1 MHMIRIASAIARTR
15 IRRLGAAAVVLAVA
29 AAARLGAEVGVTDGP
44 KGVVVNTRNGKAYA
58 AFPDFGIVKIVNGT
72 TGAVVVLPTGA
83 NVKDLSID
91 PRDGRVYAMNRG
103 PGTISVIDP
112 DRDAIIDT
120 LKADRGSL
128 TALNPVTNQLYVSA
142 STGTEPSVIDLGTK
156 QSTVIHA
163 GTEGNALSVNVK
175 ANKIYF
181 VGYEDNFLTIVDG
194 ATNQPTRIT
203 MPGFHQWDSAFNET
217 TGQLYLPTPNDDAV
231 TVVDTRTNVVS
242 TIGTGSV
249 PIAAAVNEVTNRL
262 YVVNYG
268 SSDVTVIDT
277 ASNRPMATVKVG
289 LWPQQIAINTKTNTI
304 YVVNT
309 HANSVSVID
318 GRTNTLAATVPTD
331 KGPWAIAV
339 NPATNMI
346 YVANR
351 LSDKVTVIDG
361 RTNTAV
367 QR

>member
-1 MHMIRIASAIARTR
+1 M
-15 IRRLGAAAVVLAVA
+15 VVL
-29 AAARLGAEVGVTDGP
+29 
-44 KGVVVNTRNGKAYA
+44 K
-58 AFPDFGIVKIVNGT
+58 
-72 TGAVVVLPTGA
+72 TGA
-83 NVKDLSID
+83 NVKDLTIN

-112 DRDAIIDT
+112 DTDAIVDT

-128 TALNPVTNQLYVSA
+128 TALNPVTNRLYVSA
-142 STGTEPSVIDLGTK
+142 STGTDPSVIDLATK
-156 QSTVIHA
+156 TSTVIHA

-181 VGYEDNFLTIVDG
+181 VGYQDNFLTVVDG
-194 ATNQPTRIT
+194 VTNQPTRIARAWLPSVGFGLQRDERPALLADARTT
-203 MPGFHQWDSAFNET
+203 MRSRSSIRGRS
-217 TGQLYLPTPNDDAV
+217 
-231 TVVDTRTNVVS
+231 VVS
-242 TIGTGSV
+242 TVGTGNV
-249 PIAAAVNEVTNRL
+249 PMAAAVNDVTNRV

-268 SSDVTVIDT
+268 SSDVTVIDGG
-277 ASNRPMATVKVG
+277 SHRPIATVKVG
-289 LWPQQIAINTKTNTI
+289 LWPQQIAINTKTNMI

-318 GRTNTLAATVPTD
+318 GRTNTLAATVPAD
-331 KGPWAIAV
+331 KGPWAVAV
-339 NPATNMI
+339 NPVTNMI

-361 RTNTAV
+361 RTNRTV